1 MTIQTNQFA
10 PPRAFNNPPAVGE
23 YLVPVVRDT
32 EQGKVI
38 SAQRIRDDNP
48 AFGFLPFPEDRDSEN
63 LKSHLD
69 TLKNTIGIST
79 VAIADKAKDV
89 HPQRMP
95 ETSLQII
102 TSNCRRSFK
111 DTVSAL
117 QAMKRHAVTGR
128 KEFVDLHIVNPSI
141 ASAISTR
148 FVAMDQPAILQTIAT
163 MGADQLA
170 VLLSMRGLIN
180 LPDEI
185 WRDVQIRYVIQANLS
200 GERSDGLGIAAKQPS
215 LDEPAAIGID
225 ENAIAEWAEAR
236 MKFYDQQESR
246 VDDVA
251 ASLKNICA
259 VLAVACDKAPNDLW
273 TALYE

>member
-1 MTIQTNQFA
+1 MNILRNQFA
-10 PPRAFNNPPAVGE
+10 PPRAFNNPPPVGE
-23 YLVPVVRDT
+23 YLVPIVRDNEHGT
-32 EQGKVI
+32 VI
-38 SAQRIRDDNP
+38 SVQRAGADNP
-48 AFGFLPFPEDRDSEN
+48 AFGFLPFPEDRDSDA
-63 LKSHLD
+63 LKTHLD

-79 VAIADKAKDV
+79 VAIATKAKDV
-89 HPQRMP
+89 HPHRMA
-95 ETSLQII
+95 ETALQVI
-102 TSNCRRSFK
+102 TTNCRRSFK

-117 QAMKRHAVTGR
+117 QAMKRQAATGR
-128 KEFVDLHIVNPSI
+128 KEFVDLHVVNPSI
-141 ASAISTR
+141 APAISAR

-200 GERSDGLGIAAKQPS
+200 GERSDGVGIAAKQPS
-215 LDEPAAIGID
+215 LDDPAAIGID
-225 ENAIAEWAEAR
+225 QSIVAEWAEAR
-236 MKFYDQQESR
+236 MKFFDQQESR

-259 VLAVACDKAPNDLW
+259 VLAVACDKTPNDLW
-273 TALYE
+273 SALYE

>member
-1 MTIQTNQFA
+1 MTMQTNQFA
-10 PPRAFNNPPAVGE
+10 PPRAFNNPPPVGE
-23 YLVPVVRDT
+23 YLVPVVRGNG
-32 EQGKVI
+32 QGTVI
-38 SAQRIRDDNP
+38 SAQRVGDDNP

-79 VAIADKAKDV
+79 VAIANKAKDV

-95 ETSLQII
+95 ETALQII
-102 TSNCRRSFK
+102 ATNCRRSFK
-111 DTVSAL
+111 DTVAAL
-117 QAMKRHAVTGR
+117 QAMKRHAITGR

-141 ASAISTR
+141 ASAISAR

-170 VLLSMRGLIN
+170 VLLSMRGLIS
-180 LPDEI
+180 LPTEL

-200 GERSDGLGIAAKQPS
+200 GERSDGIGIAAKQPS

-225 ENAIAEWAEAR
+225 ENVVAEWVEAR
-236 MKFYDQQESR
+236 MKFFDQQESR

-259 VLAVACDKAPNDLW
+259 VLAVACDKSPDSMW
-273 TALYE
+273 VALHE